1 MRMRLYNNRLFYSHE
16 LSTVAFSGVNV
27 RLWSTFFDT
36 DLLSF
41 LVEITRVSIR
51 IS

>member
-16 LSTVAFSGVNV
+16 LSTVSFSGVNV

-36 DLLSF
+36 DLPSF
-41 LVEITRVSIR
+41 LMEITRVSIR